1 MRTNRIIIITFSTI
15 LALSACKKSVPRVP
29 IVTVPP
35 PPASSPA
42 TVAFDEAER
51 VFDAGNYDEACRA
64 FENYLRLNP
73 AGSQRD
79 QALFR
84 LGLAYALRT
93 AADWQ
98 RASGAFRQIVEGFPA
113 SPFKAPANL
122 ILTLHYELDQLNASA
137 QQRDQRIKQ
146 LTTELDRLKRID
158 ADRRKRP

>member
-1 MRTNRIIIITFSTI
+1 MRTNHVIAIAFSAV
-15 LALSACKKSVPRVP
+15 LVLSGCNKRVP
-29 IVTVPP
+29 IVAL
-35 PPASSPA
+35 PPASAPNPA
-42 TVAFDEAER
+42 GAALDEAER
-51 VFDAGNYDEACRA
+51 AFNAGNYEAAGRA
-64 FENYLRLNP
+64 YDDYLRLYP
-73 AGSQRD
+73 AGTQRD

-93 AADWQ
+93 NADWQ
-98 RASGAFRQIVEGFPA
+98 RASSAFRQIVEGFPA

-122 ILTLHYELDQLNASA
+122 ILSLHSELDQLNSGT